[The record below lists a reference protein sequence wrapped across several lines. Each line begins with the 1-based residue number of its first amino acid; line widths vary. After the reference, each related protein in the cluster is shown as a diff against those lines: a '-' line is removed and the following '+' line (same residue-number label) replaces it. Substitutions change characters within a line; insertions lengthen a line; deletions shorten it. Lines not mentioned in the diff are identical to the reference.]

1 MKIFKVM
8 VGLCALS
15 LAITGCTNTMQVLE
29 GADYVCVNGNLDGMY
44 TDSGATGRGV
54 KVPDGVE
61 LTPELL
67 VALCR

>member
-1 MKIFKVM
+1 MKLLALIAA
-8 VGLCALS
+8 GLTLV
-15 LAITGCTNTMQVLE
+15 GCTNTMQVLE
-29 GADYVCVNGNLDGMY
+29 GADYICVNGNLDGLY

-67 VALCR
+67 AALCGR